1 MKFDVLYMMQVFL
14 IVSMVFSMLAYMALL
29 YNNSVEELSHR
40 IVTSGYIA
48 AVQYTRKL
56 NIADYVAFE
65 KYGVWRYSG
74 RF

>member
-14 IVSMVFSMLAYMALL
+14 IISLVFSMIAYMALL
-29 YNNSVEELSHR
+29 YNKSVEELSHK

-48 AVQYTRKL
+48 AIQYTRKL
-56 NIADYVAFE
+56 NIEDYVPFE
-65 KYGVWRYSG
+65 KYGIWRYSG